1 MQGKE
6 APTTL
11 PLAGRGYFVSV
22 HVTAFWETMEALK
35 SLSCHSILVMTSE
48 KMMN

>member
-6 APTTL
+6 TPTTL
-11 PLAGRGYFVSV
+11 LLAGRGDLVAV
-22 HVTAFWETMEALK
+22 HVTAFWEIMEALK